1 MFFLFLR
8 KQLQKS
14 KNIYPFF
21 TEKSPP
27 VLNGGGIRSGGKPT
41 SGDGKVIRIIN
52 ADEQHIKERVLLNL
66 KTSQP
71 FEEVLRDLGN
81 YNFYIVLI
89 ALFKLKLSARD
100 LGETVELG
108 PLLCTTDLF
117 KNKSVAYDLLISAFL

>member
-21 TEKSPP
+21 IEKSPP

-89 ALFKLKLSARD
+89 IKYVTEAICFFLKFSNWLH
-100 LGETVELG
+100 LTLKFIEE
-108 PLLCTTDLF
+108 
-117 KNKSVAYDLLISAFL
+117 FLENFAANAKDFN

>member
-1 MFFLFLR
+1 MTSFMDVFFYSCGNTF
-8 KQLQKS
+8 
-14 KNIYPFF
+14 KNLKILTYPFF

-71 FEEVLRDLGN
+71 FEEVLRDLGK
-81 YNFYIVLI
+81 YDFYSVVIQS
-89 ALFKLKLSARD
+89 LS
-100 LGETVELG
+100 
-108 PLLCTTDLF
+108 
-117 KNKSVAYDLLISAFL
+117 SH

>member
-1 MFFLFLR
+1 MEKF
-8 KQLQKS
+8 S
-14 KNIYPFF
+14 KLDGNIWKYLKLSTPDF

-81 YNFYIVLI
+81 I
-89 ALFKLKLSARD
+89 
-100 LGETVELG
+100 TV
-108 PLLCTTDLF
+108 
-117 KNKSVAYDLLISAFL
+117 

>member
-1 MFFLFLR
+1 MMTSFMDVFFLFLR
-8 KQLQKS
+8 KQPQKS
-14 KNIYPFF
+14 KNIYTFF

-71 FEEVLRDLGN
+71 FEEVLRDLGK
-81 YNFYIVLI
+81 YDFYSVVIQS
-89 ALFKLKLSARD
+89 LS
-100 LGETVELG
+100 
-108 PLLCTTDLF
+108 
-117 KNKSVAYDLLISAFL
+117 SH

>member
-21 TEKSPP
+21 IEKSPP

-81 YNFYIVLI
+81 YYFIHIILM
-89 ALFKLKLSARD
+89 
-100 LGETVELG
+100 
-108 PLLCTTDLF
+108 
-117 KNKSVAYDLLISAFL
+117 